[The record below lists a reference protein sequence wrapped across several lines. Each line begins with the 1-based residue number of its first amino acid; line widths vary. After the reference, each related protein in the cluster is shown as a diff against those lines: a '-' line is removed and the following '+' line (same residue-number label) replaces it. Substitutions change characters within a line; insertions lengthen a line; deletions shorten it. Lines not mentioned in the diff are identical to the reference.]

1 MNELLRRCVVCVF
14 VAATKSLVLI
24 SLISDDPKS
33 IDGNNVLNKKSTPT
47 FDYCTTKTLFPFQK
61 SFLIHSC
68 WF

>member
-33 IDGNNVLNKKSTPT
+33 IDENNVLNKKSTPT
-47 FDYCTTKTLFPFQK
+47 FDYCRTKTLFPFQK
-61 SFLIHSC
+61 SILIHSC